1 MAKKVVILGGGV
13 AGLSAAHELIER
25 GFDVQV
31 FEKRSIPGG
40 KARSV
45 LVPGSGTDG
54 RKDLPGEHGFR
65 FFPRFYRHLPDTM
78 SRIPFPGNRHGVVDN
93 LVDTTRFE
101 YAQSGAAPVV
111 GVDRFPTDFASWKL
125 IVHDAF
131 GVSYGF
137 WPGEVDFYAQ
147 RLWQILTSC
156 QERRLDEYESL
167 GWWDYLDAERRSPAY
182 KKFLAGGPT
191 RALVAAK
198 ANLAC
203 TRTIGD
209 ILVQL
214 MLDVAMPGVSSDRL
228 LNGPTNEVWI
238 NPWLAYLRGL
248 GVQYTMGVKFEGLNM
263 DKGLVSSAHLSEGGR
278 HFEVQADY
286 YLCAVPLEV
295 MAKKLTPD
303 MLAADPT
310 LQGIE
315 TIKGCVQWMNGIQY
329 YLKTDVPVVHGHVM
343 YTDSAWALTSVS
355 QAQFWQGTDFTQLG
369 DGSVRGILS
378 VDISDWNT
386 AGSAKVNGKTAM
398 QCTHEQIAIETWAQI
413 TGELNQ
419 PGQPP
424 VLNADDMPAWF
435 IDPDIVP
442 MLDPAN
448 PDKERDSEPLLVNY
462 INTWASRPN
471 AHTRIPNLF
480 LASDYVRTNTN
491 LATMEGAN
499 EAARRAVNSIIDASG
514 SNAKLCEVWNLHE
527 PDFLMPWRLNDKLR
541 FDAGMPWDGQLDIGR
556 RIARIFS

>member
-1 MAKKVVILGGGV
+1 
-13 AGLSAAHELIER
+13 
-25 GFDVQV
+25 
-31 FEKRSIPGG
+31 
-40 KARSV
+40 
-45 LVPGSGTDG
+45 
-54 RKDLPGEHGFR
+54 
-65 FFPRFYRHLPDTM
+65 
-78 SRIPFPGNRHGVVDN
+78 
-93 LVDTTRFE
+93 
-101 YAQSGAAPVV
+101 
-111 GVDRFPTDFASWKL
+111 
-125 IVHDAF
+125 
-131 GVSYGF
+131 
-137 WPGEVDFYAQ
+137 
-147 RLWQILTSC
+147 
-156 QERRLDEYESL
+156 
-167 GWWDYLDAERRSPAY
+167 
-182 KKFLAGGPT
+182 
-191 RALVAAK
+191 
-198 ANLAC
+198 
-203 TRTIGD
+203 
-209 ILVQL
+209 

-228 LNGPTNEVWI
+228 LNGPTNDVWI
-238 NPWLAYLRGL
+238 NPWLAYLRGR

-343 YTDSAWALTSVS
+343 YADSAWALTSVS

-369 DGSVRGILS
+369 DGTVRGILS

-424 VLNADDMPAWF
+424 VLNADDMPRWF

-442 MLDPAN
+442 VLDPAN

-514 SNAKLCEVWNLHE
+514 SNARLCEVWNLHE